1 LSYTYNKAPK
11 DRELL
16 KTIRGSIIKDIRR
29 NGLTMEDF
37 AHEIG
42 LSEGTLENKLKP
54 AMATSD
60 ITISEFIHIM
70 DITADYSPLELI
82 AKRYG
87 FRLSKPDIKK
97 EEAGDLAVAV
107 TIKTLGMEE
116 LHGVLAKTVKEAI
129 KDGVIDDGEKEQI
142 KDIAY
147 QFRKL
152 AAELEE
158 SMK

>member
-1 LSYTYNKAPK
+1 MSYTYNKAPK

-16 KTIRGSIIKDIRR
+16 KAIRGVIVKDIRQ
-29 NGLTMEDF
+29 NGLTMKDF

-70 DITADYSPLELI
+70 DITGNYYPLELI

-87 FRLSKPDIKK
+87 FILSKPSVKK
-97 EEAGDLAVAV
+97 EEIDDLTVAV
-107 TIKTLGMEE
+107 TIKTLGLEE
-116 LHGVLAKTVKEAI
+116 LHGLLAKTVKEAV
-129 KDGVIDDGEKEQI
+129 KDGVLNNNEKEQI